1 MKKQHK
7 NAAVID
13 VPDYK
18 TLKEI
23 IVHGTEM
30 GGDKKMLVYLDKN
43 KAEHIKTYNDEW
55 KDMSEMATCYYLDGL
70 TGKKR
75 LLSSARTAM
84 SGYAATMLRSS
95 AAISRYRWTASC
107 RQRILRISSSA
118 ANATL
123 LFIPINMRLWSRNS
137 SRTPQ

>member
-30 GGDKKMLVYLDKN
+30 GGDKKMLVYLDKTRPSTPRPTTTN
-43 KAEHIKTYNDEW
+43 GKT
-55 KDMSEMATCYYLDGL
+55 
-70 TGKKR
+70 
-75 LLSSARTAM
+75 
-84 SGYAATMLRSS
+84 
-95 AAISRYRWTASC
+95 
-107 RQRILRISSSA
+107 
-118 ANATL
+118 
-123 LFIPINMRLWSRNS
+123 
-137 SRTPQ
+137 

>member
-43 KAEHIKTYNDEW
+43 KAEHTKTYNDEW
-55 KDMSEMATCYYLDGL
+55 KDMSEMATCYYLERSYRQ
-70 TGKKR
+70 KKDCYHQR
-75 LLSSARTAM
+75 ELL
-84 SGYAATMLRSS
+84 
-95 AAISRYRWTASC
+95 
-107 RQRILRISSSA
+107 
-118 ANATL
+118 
-123 LFIPINMRLWSRNS
+123 
-137 SRTPQ
+137 

>member
-43 KAEHIKTYNDEW
+43 KAEQTKT
-55 KDMSEMATCYYLDGL
+55 
-70 TGKKR
+70 
-75 LLSSARTAM
+75 
-84 SGYAATMLRSS
+84 
-95 AAISRYRWTASC
+95 
-107 RQRILRISSSA
+107 
-118 ANATL
+118 
-123 LFIPINMRLWSRNS
+123 
-137 SRTPQ
+137 